1 MSNESIRNPFIFGRI
16 AQGEAF
22 VNRTRE
28 VAGLVRDLTDHE
40 KVFLLSPRRYGK
52 TSLIAEVFRRL
63 EAKGFRTI
71 TIQVS
76 SSTTYTQFL
85 ERFATEVVRVA
96 GTWEQIKV
104 AVTTFLREVKPIFKF
119 DGMREELQLSFTR
132 SHDFDPVPVAPEVFA
147 LPERMASHGGFRMAI
162 CLDEFQDVAKFNGG
176 SVENALRD
184 AVQRQERVGYV
195 FSGSKTSMLEE
206 MRASDRPFHKAGPTR
221 YLDKIPAAEWHPFI
235 AKQFVDRGRGITRK
249 TIDHLLITADLV
261 PYLVQRIAH
270 ELWDAAE
277 LSQAETL
284 DVNNVDAVVS
294 EILSE
299 DGPEYEQ
306 KWQSF
311 TAGQQSVLAAL
322 AAGERAM
329 HSKAAQA
336 RYEIGPQSSIST
348 ALQLLGAHEVI
359 AKHGKSYAFVDPL
372 FPLWILEHKAGS
384 RK

>member
-28 VAGLVRDLTDHE
+28 VAGLVRDLADHE

-52 TSLIAEVFRRL
+52 TSLIAEAFRSTRG
-63 EAKGFRTI
+63 EG
-71 TIQVS
+71 VS
-76 SSTTYTQFL
+76 DGHHPGKQFDHL
-85 ERFATEVVRVA
+85 HPVSGAVCNGSGASRRHL
-96 GTWEQIKV
+96 GKIKV

-119 DGMREELQLSFTR
+119 DGMREECQLSFTR

-277 LSQAETL
+277 LSQADTL

-348 ALQLLGAHEVI
+348 ALQLLGAHDVI